1 MSFGFSVGDFVTIF
15 QLAWDVVQNSRRAC
29 GAHDELTREVT
40 GLHVVLQRLDT
51 EIKNPMSLINRTND
65 GRKEE
70 LGQILEGCNRLL
82 KVTHKVLEKYNA
94 LSDEKRRTTR
104 LWQKIRFGNGELKDM
119 AKVRQEISTY
129 TSAITLFLN
138 LLSMGSQ
145 GRVEEHMENHSEE
158 LRELR
163 KSLNWITSSLQ
174 AASGNRDG
182 SILTSYADDDKAIW
196 KAFRRELVEEGFSSR
211 VLSKHKEL
219 IKDYVLELGARGALD
234 VKDSESSIE
243 EDQPVEGT
251 FSPRNTG
258 QASTNLYAHPAALPE
273 KRFQSP
279 GIDDFAQEIGKSEII
294 EEQYS
299 KQGGLNDLRA
309 AEEQINEQLDS
320 LKLDSNTNK
329 HLRRELDGLEV
340 FVLEKITV
348 NDLHDLENT
357 DVDQI
362 SEESEDIGSDL
373 DEAIR
378 TTCEPL
384 QVGSEAS
391 EMFEAELLWIEA
403 LNTGNTKGD
412 QIIVE
417 PTALEI
423 HSYEEVVTAHS
434 APKTTSN
441 KALAVSV
448 ENVLDEDFELGAHP
462 NCDSGE
468 ISVEIYDQSDEEAS
482 LQHDT
487 SSIDSWNNSTTKEG
501 WNFEDDPEFHH
512 LPNQNRDYD
521 ASDEVTTMRVPW
533 EEGWDDSDFSEPRL
547 SKSGIKGFENQPGG
561 RGAQRN
567 SQPSAYSTKIGAD
580 DTRSDTEGYE
590 YRGRTPTPYISQ
602 PSPVTRDPALG
613 PKHETEWRRVN
624 RSIFDD
630 WQRVRDSLSLE
641 NFLAYWEHFLE
652 DEYRKY
658 GSERDESMEDY
669 LERKAK
675 FAKPEIGTSDDYIW
689 MLAHL
694 HHITPVGDPRF
705 YFPVPT
711 FVEWQQIAGEKGNFI
726 IPENGPYRARFIADG
741 QGRVVDWRRPVYHRY
756 QYPTD
761 THHIPAGRP
770 IIPRKTHTDNQS
782 PKTRV
787 AATMDDLRRIIKS
800 SHYSRFLRAHSL
812 LEVSAILEGYTIEE
826 IEHIMKPRTFSSKS
840 HPNSFLNP
848 KTKTKRRAWS
858 IAATFDEDEYSPR
871 SRTTRDV

>member
-1 MSFGFSVGDFVTIF
+1 
-15 QLAWDVVQNSRRAC
+15 
-29 GAHDELTREVT
+29 
-40 GLHVVLQRLDT
+40 
-51 EIKNPMSLINRTND
+51 
-65 GRKEE
+65 
-70 LGQILEGCNRLL
+70 LL
-82 KVTHKVLEKYNA
+82 KVIHKVLEKYNA

-258 QASTNLYAHPAALPE
+258 QASKNLYAHPAALPE

-279 GIDDFAQEIGKSEII
+279 EIDDFPQKVGKSEII

-299 KQGGLNDLRA
+299 KHGGLNDLRA
-309 AEEQINEQLDS
+309 AEEQINEQLDG

-329 HLRRELDGLEV
+329 PLRRELDGLEV
-340 FVLEKITV
+340 SVLEKIMV
-348 NDLHDLENT
+348 NDLHDPENT
-357 DVDQI
+357 DVDQT
-362 SEESEDIGSDL
+362 SEESEDTGSDP
-373 DEAIR
+373 DEVIG
-378 TTCEPL
+378 TTREPL
-384 QVGSEAS
+384 QVGSEAP

-423 HSYEEVVTAHS
+423 LSYEEVVTAHS
-434 APKTTSN
+434 ALRTANDKP
-441 KALAVSV
+441 LAVSV

-487 SSIDSWNNSTTKEG
+487 LSIDSGNNSSTK

-512 LPNQNRDYD
+512 PPNQNRDYD
-521 ASDEVTTMRVPW
+521 ASDEVATMRVPW
-533 EEGWDDSDFSEPRL
+533 EEGWDDSDFYEPRL
-547 SKSGIKGFENQPGG
+547 SKSGIKGFENQPVG

-567 SQPSAYSTKIGAD
+567 SHPSAYPTKIGND

-613 PKHETEWRRVN
+613 PKHETEWRKVN

-630 WQRVRDSLSLE
+630 WQRMRDSLSLE
-641 NFLAYWEHFLE
+641 KFLGYWEHLLE
-652 DEYRKY
+652 D
-658 GSERDESMEDY
+658 
-669 LERKAK
+669 
-675 FAKPEIGTSDDYIW
+675 
-689 MLAHL
+689 
-694 HHITPVGDPRF
+694 
-705 YFPVPT
+705 
-711 FVEWQQIAGEKGNFI
+711 
-726 IPENGPYRARFIADG
+726 
-741 QGRVVDWRRPVYHRY
+741 
-756 QYPTD
+756 
-761 THHIPAGRP
+761 
-770 IIPRKTHTDNQS
+770 
-782 PKTRV
+782 
-787 AATMDDLRRIIKS
+787 
-800 SHYSRFLRAHSL
+800 
-812 LEVSAILEGYTIEE
+812 
-826 IEHIMKPRTFSSKS
+826 
-840 HPNSFLNP
+840 
-848 KTKTKRRAWS
+848 
-858 IAATFDEDEYSPR
+858 
-871 SRTTRDV
+871 